1 MPACDW
7 LFLASPSNLHLP
19 FGGYGWSHR
28 VQYCCSSRFYSL
40 SSEKVYSAVVAAAE
54 RIAYDYAVREIAPM
68 LHMKKSGAQKLLW
81 RAKVAL
87 HEKME
92 DGEQDD

>member
-1 MPACDW
+1 
-7 LFLASPSNLHLP
+7 
-19 FGGYGWSHR
+19 
-28 VQYCCSSRFYSL
+28 
-40 SSEKVYSAVVAAAE
+40 
-54 RIAYDYAVREIAPM
+54 M

-87 HEKME
+87 REKME